1 MTKAL
6 LKAKLVTAIEWV
18 CAILLLLAFAGLIFA
33 VTTAHSEEYIPLSK
47 PRAVQLWTLWVSVD
61 NVPTTPLLRFV
72 SLDACIAASYR
83 HGFTTGETATC
94 LPYRL
99 GDFR

>member
-1 MTKAL
+1 M
-6 LKAKLVTAIEWV
+6 KAKLMNAVEWTL
-18 CAILLLLAFAGLIFA
+18 ALLLLLAIAALIFV
-33 VTTAHSEEYIPLSK
+33 VTTARVHAQ
-47 PRAVQLWTLWVSVD
+47 PRPVQLWTLWQTD
-61 NVPTTPLLRFV
+61 EDGAPTRALLRFT

-99 GDFR
+99 GDFK